1 MVLDALSFL
10 KFSRQKNIISNAR
23 EELQDEKRKKN
34 VIYLYNVYLCYDLS
48 SCECSIIHH

>member
-10 KFSRQKNIISNAR
+10 KFSRQKKIISNAR

-34 VIYLYNVYLCYDLS
+34 IIYLYIYVMIYQAVNVQ
-48 SCECSIIHH
+48 

>member
-23 EELQDEKRKKN
+23 EELEDEKRKKN
-34 VIYLYNVYLCYDLS
+34 VIYQYTCIYVMIYQAVNVQ
-48 SCECSIIHH
+48 